1 MIAGVTIEKED
12 SYALCRVEAF
22 TPELQEKIRDE
33 LIAIAHGAA
42 EADALP
48 EYNNYYNTLS
58 EFLVRYESKAE
69 DTQKG
74 MIGELLS
81 HILIPELFQNLTSLS
96 VLLNKEEQSIK
107 KGFDIIYCD
116 IPQSAL
122 WYSEVKS
129 GHKVIEDSSEKA
141 NHTLVKRAYSDLKEK
156 FGEGRASLWRSALI
170 DVSLTLQASMAANAK
185 KLLSEDSPLVSESI
199 STDKN
204 ALLISVL
211 YEHPDNNYT
220 LDSLKVILDELLA
233 KNEFKNLIIFSIQK
247 ETFQKIADFLKM
259 EVSAYA

>member
-1 MIAGVTIEKED
+1 MVAGVTIEKEEN
-12 SYALCRVEAF
+12 YALCRVEAF
-22 TPELQEKIRDE
+22 TPELQKKIRDE
-33 LIAIAHGAA
+33 LSAIALGAA
-42 EADALP
+42 EVAALP
-48 EYNNYYNTLS
+48 EYNNYRTTLR
-58 EFLVRYESKAE
+58 EFLVRYNSKAE

-129 GHKVIEDSSEKA
+129 GHKAEKDSSEKA
-141 NHTLVKRAYSDLKEK
+141 NHTLVKRAYADLKEK

-170 DVSLTLQASMAANAK
+170 DVSLTLDASMAANAK
-185 KLLSEDSPLVSESI
+185 KLLSNDSPLVSPSI

-204 ALLISVL
+204 AILISVL
-211 YEHPDNNYT
+211 YEPPSNCYT
-220 LDSLKVILDELLA
+220 LNSLKVILDELLA
-233 KNEFKNLIIFSIQK
+233 KNEFKSLIVFSIQK
-247 ETFQKIADFLKM
+247 ETFQKIANFLEA
-259 EVSAYA
+259 EVAAHA